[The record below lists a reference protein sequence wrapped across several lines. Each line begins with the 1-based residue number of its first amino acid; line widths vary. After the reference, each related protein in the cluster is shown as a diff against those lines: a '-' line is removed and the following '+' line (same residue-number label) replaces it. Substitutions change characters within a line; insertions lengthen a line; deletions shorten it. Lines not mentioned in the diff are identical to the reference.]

1 MSELQSFEIKKK
13 DLKFQRIAG
22 ITMSKAEAVHACE
35 MHNEYTIFYILSKVG
50 KIKYRTYIARRKK
63 TWITEELEWE
73 QFLAELKSKNYEF
86 KKDDEGRIHLVH
98 NKRGI
103 IRSILSS

>member
-1 MSELQSFEIKKK
+1 MSELQPFEITKK
-13 DLKFQRIAG
+13 DLKFKKLASFDV
-22 ITMSKAEAVHACE
+22 TKLETLFVCE
-35 MHNEYTIFYILSKVG
+35 MENDYTIFYILSKVG
-50 KIKYRTYIARRKK
+50 KIKNRTYIARKKK
-63 TWITEELEWE
+63 TSITDELEWE
-73 QFLAELKSKNYEF
+73 QFLADLKSKNYEF